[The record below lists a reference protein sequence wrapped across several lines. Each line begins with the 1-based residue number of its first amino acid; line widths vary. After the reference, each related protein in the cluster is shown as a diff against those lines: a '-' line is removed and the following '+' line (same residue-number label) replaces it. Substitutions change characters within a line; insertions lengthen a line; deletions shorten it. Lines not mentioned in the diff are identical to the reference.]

1 MSVVLV
7 GGQKAWPGLVAGREM
22 FARKQCAVP
31 ACSITFS
38 TNALD
43 KADLVVSKAPATER
57 PNIRCLFIEEA
68 QVSDIAFYIMRITIF
83 CNSLAVL
90 LPHDAGLTSCG

>member
-22 FARKQCAVP
+22 FSRKQCAVP
-31 ACSITFS
+31 ACSISFS
-38 TNALD
+38 NNALD

-68 QVSDIAFYIMRITIF
+68 QVSDIACYIMRFTIF

-90 LPHDAGLTSCG
+90 LPHAAGLTSCG

>member
-1 MSVVLV
+1 MVLL

-38 TNALD
+38 NNALD

-57 PNIRCLFIEEA
+57 PNIRWLFIEEA
-68 QVSDIAFYIMRITIF
+68 STGVRHCILQFYIMRITIF
-83 CNSLAVL
+83 FNSLAV
-90 LPHDAGLTSCG
+90 